1 MIVGRVN
8 MAIYILVDQTIQALS
23 LKRIIEQYCKMH
35 GKIRETIHTFR
46 SASDLLRNV
55 QKSSDLN
62 LYFIDLEI
70 SSVEMEGLEAAKE
83 LRNIDK
89 QGIIVFV
96 TARSELIPISYK
108 YYVSALTFIE
118 KRIDYPLLKK
128 EINNCLKIYL
138 EMVEKSITDEKT
150 FVYQTKTSIVRLYF
164 RDIYFFS
171 TVYDHR
177 ILLTAKDQVREFQG
191 NLKDIEKC
199 DPRLCRIH
207 QSFIVNLQHI
217 KSIDKSSRE
226 VILTKGERLPISRSY
241 YKRILELFG
250 NYVI

>member
-1 MIVGRVN
+1 
-8 MAIYILVDQTIQALS
+8 MAIYILEDQIVQALA
-23 LKRIIEQYCKMH
+23 LKKVIEQYCQLH
-35 GKIRETIHTFR
+35 GKSRETIHTFKKV
-46 SASDLLRNV
+46 SDLLRKV
-55 QKSSDLN
+55 QENSELN

-96 TARSELIPISYK
+96 TARSELIAISYK

-118 KRIDYPLLKK
+118 KRLDYSLLKK

-138 EMVEKSITDEKT
+138 EMIEHSIIDEKI

-177 ILLTAKDQVREFQG
+177 ILLTAKDQIRKFQG
-191 NLKDIEKC
+191 TLKNIEKC
-199 DPRLCRIH
+199 DARLFRIH
-207 QSFIVNLQHI
+207 QSFLVNLQHI
-217 KSIDKSSRE
+217 SSIDKSTRE

-241 YKRILELFG
+241 YQRTLELFG
-250 NYVI
+250 NYIS